1 MGNAPTGPNGDHMTT
16 TTAHADQLAADLR
29 DRRCCDA
36 LAPCRSCA
44 VGRDTV
50 HVARALVRV
59 PEQRQGD

>member
-1 MGNAPTGPNGDHMTT
+1 MQT
-16 TTAHADQLAADLR
+16 TTATTTHADQLAADLR

>member
-1 MGNAPTGPNGDHMTT
+1 M
-16 TTAHADQLAADLR
+16 TAHLTAAAEQLAADLR
-29 DRRCCDA
+29 DRRAFHDGERCDA